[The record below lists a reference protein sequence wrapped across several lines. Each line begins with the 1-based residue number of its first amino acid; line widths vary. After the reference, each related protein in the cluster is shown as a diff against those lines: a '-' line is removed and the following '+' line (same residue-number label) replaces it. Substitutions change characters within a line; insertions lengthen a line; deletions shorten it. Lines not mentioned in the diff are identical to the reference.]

1 MSVPRQARK
10 KSKTGIYHIVL
21 RGVNKQNI
29 FEDDDDRRFFLT
41 LLAHFKEICGYEI
54 YAYCLMDNHVHLEL
68 KEGFE
73 PLGTSIKRIIG
84 KYVLAYN
91 KKHERCGHL
100 FQERFKSEPIETDSY
115 FLTVLRYILQNPD
128 KANLQ
133 GKLQNRLWTSYIEY
147 INGARIVDTG
157 FVLAMFTENISQ
169 ALKQFN
175 QFINRSS
182 DEKCLEYEDKVS
194 LSDMELIEYINDLG
208 LKSEEIRNLPN
219 SDRDAIIRKLKT
231 LDGITIRQIA
241 KITGLS
247 KSMVG
252 RI

>member
-1 MSVPRQARK
+1 MPRQARK